1 MLRPPV
7 DIPMGLGNHL
17 DELRRRLVWPV
28 IVVAVLFVGGFA
40 FQGELKT
47 IMIWPLL
54 QAIALVPESAK
65 AVGLPTD
72 GSPRILQTLSLQE
85 SASTAAQIS
94 FYLALAV
101 AAPIVLWQLWKFV
114 AVGLTRQEQRLA
126 FLFVPVGVATFYF
139 GTIAGY
145 RFGLPYFYAFLID
158 FTAGDPT
165 ATIQLRQSEYIETF
179 FMWTIAFGCI
189 MLIPWL
195 IVVVVRTGML
205 TPRQISK
212 GRKFAILINAI
223 AAAIITPGSD
233 LASLLALFIPMHIL
247 FEGGLLISYLF
258 IPKPA
263 LPNEIERE

>member
-17 DELRRRLVWPV
+17 DELRRRLIWPV
-28 IVVAVLFVGGFA
+28 ITVAVLFVAGFA
-40 FQGELKT
+40 FQAELKT
-47 IMIWPLL
+47 IMIWPL
-54 QAIALVPESAK
+54 QRAIELVPESAK
-65 AVGLPTD
+65 MVGLPVD

-101 AAPIVLWQLWKFV
+101 AAPVVLWQLWKFV
-114 AVGLTRQEQRLA
+114 AVGLTRREQRLA

-139 GTIAGY
+139 GTLVGY
-145 RFGLPYFYAFLID
+145 RFGMPYFYAFLID

-165 ATIQLRQSEYIETF
+165 ATIQLRQSEYVETF
-179 FMWTIAFGCI
+179 FLWTVAFGCI

-205 TPRQISK
+205 TPKQISK
-212 GRKFAILINAI
+212 GRKFAVLINAI

-233 LASLLALFIPMHIL
+233 LASLLALFVPMQIL
-247 FEGGLLISYLF
+247 FEGGLLISRF
-258 IPKPA
+258 FVPKPE
-263 LPNEIERE
+263 LSNEIERE